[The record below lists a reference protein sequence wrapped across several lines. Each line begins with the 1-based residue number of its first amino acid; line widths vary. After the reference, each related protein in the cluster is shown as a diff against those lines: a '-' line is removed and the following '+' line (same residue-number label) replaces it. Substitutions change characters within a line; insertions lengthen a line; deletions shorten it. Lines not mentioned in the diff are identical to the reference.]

1 LHEASYALAIIDS
14 VINYLKEMGLKGIKV
29 TKVIVKIGELSLI
42 DEVSLRNA
50 FEAYSLG
57 SPLEGA
63 ELVVK
68 VIPSRFKCR
77 RCGREWS
84 FREAFPQ
91 LREKIPVIHLY
102 PHMVSEMLRC
112 PSCGSNEV
120 EIIQGD
126 EFLVEGIEYVEREG

>member
-1 LHEASYALAIIDS
+1 MHEASYALAIIDS
-14 VINYLKEMGLKGIKV
+14 VVNYLKEMGAENVKV
-29 TKVIVKIGELSLI
+29 TKVIVKVGELSLI
-42 DEVSLRNA
+42 DEISLKNA

-68 VIPSRFKCR
+68 VIPSRFKCK

-91 LREKIPVIHLY
+91 LKEKIPVIHLY
-102 PHMVSEMLRC
+102 PHLVSEMLRC
-112 PSCGSNEV
+112 PDCGSSEV
-120 EIIQGD
+120 EILQGD
-126 EFLVEGIEYVEREG
+126 EFVIEGIEYVEQK